1 LLTNQSYTM
10 AGTKK
15 LIPLAEDEI
24 IGKIYFIRGKKVL
37 IDRDLAALYGVETRM
52 LNQAVA
58 RNIKRF
64 PADFMFR
71 LTPAEF
77 KNWTSQFV
85 ISNSDKMGLRRPPLA
100 FTEEGVAMLS
110 SVLNSEIAIAVN
122 IQIIRIFS
130 RMRAAFLTQK
140 DILLKL
146 EQLERK
152 MEDRD
157 ADIQTIFAALKELV
171 DKPQPERSRI
181 GFKQKEE

>member
-1 LLTNQSYTM
+1 MPRS
-10 AGTKK
+10 KK
-15 LIPLAEDEI
+15 LISLAEEDVI
-24 IGKIYFIRGKKVL
+24 SKIYLIRGKKVL
-37 IDRDLAALYGVETRM
+37 IDRDLAALYGVETRVV
-52 LNQAVA
+52 NQAVR
-58 RNIKRF
+58 RNLKRF
-64 PADFMFR
+64 PADFMFQ
-71 LTPAEF
+71 LTPAEL
-77 KNWTSQFV
+77 KNWTSQIV
-85 ISNSDKMGLRRPPLA
+85 ISGSDKMGLRKPPLV

-130 RMRAAFLTQK
+130 RMREAFLTQK

-171 DKPQPERSRI
+171 HTPQTERTFI
-181 GFKQKEE
+181 GFKQQEE